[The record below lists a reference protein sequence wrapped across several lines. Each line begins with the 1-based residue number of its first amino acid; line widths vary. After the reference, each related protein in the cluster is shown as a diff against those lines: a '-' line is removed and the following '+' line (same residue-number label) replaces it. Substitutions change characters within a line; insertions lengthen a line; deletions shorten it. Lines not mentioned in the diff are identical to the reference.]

1 MNLGITG
8 LLYGLRRSGAL
19 PQYQGALPQPRA
31 GVENAMIAWA
41 QPRRPTIV
49 NSNRF
54 FPWYIQL
61 SGGNRVNIRENR
73 TGINMETHSFKVEFT
88 IYVYNPRLVGKV
100 THSKLFQS
108 P

>member
-8 LLYGLRRSGAL
+8 VLYGLRRSGAL

-73 TGINMETHSFKVEFT
+73 TGIQYGDTFLQGRIHNL
-88 IYVYNPRLVGKV
+88 RL
-100 THSKLFQS
+100 QS
-108 P
+108 QIGRKSNS